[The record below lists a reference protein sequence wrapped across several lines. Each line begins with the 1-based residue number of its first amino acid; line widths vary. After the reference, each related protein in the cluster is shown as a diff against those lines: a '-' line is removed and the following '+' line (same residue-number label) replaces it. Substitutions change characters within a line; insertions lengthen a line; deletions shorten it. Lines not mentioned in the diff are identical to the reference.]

1 MPDSL
6 SDPNRNELERQLADL
21 MEEYDAA
28 DGQLRREL
36 SAANRVRIQ
45 REIDHLYEQMERVQ
59 AQLHQL
65 ESSGGDPN
73 RRHLGFEDKIP
84 EIDYEPAATIVQTIL
99 TGFDRRGGAAL
110 FLLQRSVPLGGVWFV
125 TRMKRFLESRA
136 TCVRHCRRE
145 IPPHGRW
152 DEFGLLDLLA
162 DEFGVERVPEDADAY
177 ARAIIRA
184 IRGFV
189 RGSTTLLIDVRRW
202 DDLCPQERV
211 LPWFLEH
218 FWTPLVH
225 ELPAITETYRNV
237 KFVGILSASHE
248 IPQTCLGPPYCCTP
262 NDPDEKRVLELPL
275 QKWTREE
282 IQEWLEMFSSLPA
295 PRIEQVAQRVYDNSA
310 GGTPSDAYRELSH
323 YFA

>member
-1 MPDSL
+1 MPDSV
-6 SDPNRNELERQLADL
+6 SDLKRNALERQLADL
-21 MEEYDAA
+21 MEEWDAA
-28 DGQLRREL
+28 HRQLRHEL
-36 SAANRVRIQ
+36 SEVNRVRIQ
-45 REIDHLYEQMERVQ
+45 RQIDDLDEQMERVQ
-59 AQLHQL
+59 AQLDQL
-65 ESSGGDPN
+65 ESSAGDPN
-73 RRHLGFEDKIP
+73 RRHLGFEEKIP
-84 EIDYEPAATIVQTIL
+84 EIDYEPAATIAQTVL
-99 TGFDRRGGAAL
+99 TGFGRGGGAAL
-110 FLLQRSVPLGGVWFV
+110 FLLQRSAPLGGQWFV
-125 TRMKRFLESRA
+125 ARVKRFLEGRA

-211 LPWFLEH
+211 LPWFLDH

-225 ELPAITETYRNV
+225 ELPAIAETYRNV
-237 KFVGILSASHE
+237 KFVGILSASYE
-248 IPQTCLGPPYCCTP
+248 IPETCLGPPYCCTP

-275 QKWTREE
+275 RKWTREE
-282 IQEWLEMFSSLPA
+282 IQEWLETFSSLPA
-295 PRIEQVAQRVYDNSA
+295 PRIEQVAQHVYDNSA